1 MTTRNPA
8 GVLLLDGA
16 TGTELRARGIE
27 VPSHV
32 TSIWSARALM
42 EAPDAVVEVHR
53 DYIEA
58 GADVVTANNY
68 AVTPALLAREG
79 LEDRLEAL
87 TLRAAELAQR
97 ARDQAGREV
106 RIAGSLPPLDT
117 SYRADLVGDDETIL
131 ADYRRIAAVLAP
143 QVDLVLCETLASG
156 REARA
161 ATTAA
166 LETGLEVWLSFT
178 LQGDRR
184 DHLPSGE
191 SIEHAWAAAGSPE
204 VAAVLLNCCGANLVG
219 HGIEVLARILERP
232 FGGYAH
238 SADVVLRGEGEAPV
252 AVEEL
257 RWKPF
262 DVEGYAAAVEGW
274 LDAGAR
280 IVGGCCSTGPAH
292 IARLRALI
300 DERDE
305 RQERDGRARR
315 AAP

>member
-1 MTTRNPA
+1 MLTQGRTPVTTRNPA

-16 TGTELRARGIE
+16 TGTELRARGVE

-42 EAPDAVVEVHR
+42 EAPDAVVGVHR

-58 GADVVTANNY
+58 GADVIIANNY
-68 AVTPALLAREG
+68 AVTPPLLAREG

-87 TLRAAELAQR
+87 TVCAAELAQR
-97 ARDQAGREV
+97 ARDEAGRAV
-106 RIAGSLPPLDT
+106 RIAGSLPPLET
-117 SYRADLVGDDETIL
+117 SYRADLVGEDEAIL

-143 QVDLVLCETLASG
+143 RVDLLLCETLASG

-166 LETGLEVWLSFT
+166 LETGLEVWLSLT
-178 LQGDRR
+178 LQGNRR
-184 DHLPSGE
+184 DQLPSGE
-191 SIEHAWAAAGSPE
+191 SIEQAWSAAGSPE

-219 HGIEVLARILERP
+219 HGVEVLTRILDRP
-232 FGGYAH
+232 CGGYAH

-257 RWKPF
+257 QWQPL
-262 DVEGYAAAVEGW
+262 DVDRYTAAAEGW
-274 LDAGAR
+274 LDAGAS

-300 DERDE
+300 DERAS
-305 RQERDGRARR
+305 RS
-315 AAP
+315 AP